1 MFQAFAIYA
10 VLALAATGFF
20 FLKVVGSYPSFGAS

>member
-1 MFQAFAIYA
+1 MSHAFAIYA

-20 FLKVVGSYPSFGAS
+20 FLKIVGSSSGFGTP